1 MSFFKLITANDYPKL
16 SDEFSFIDPDEAS
29 KPFEPH
35 YKTHILPHVKI
46 FELRRI
52 EALESLRKRT
62 LITIP
67 IHIIAVLF
75 IVIYFSYVSFLIGFS
90 IMGVIGFWAER
101 PISKYKT
108 SVKTEI
114 FPEIF
119 KFFGEDFQ
127 YSEDSQLKMELL
139 DVSRIIPSY
148 DNSYLEDYVKG
159 SYKDVT
165 MELTE
170 ANLTKVEGYGKHRR
184 TVTVFNGIF
193 ILLEMNK
200 NFSGSTIV
208 KKDEEKIWNLFT
220 KSKDLENVKLE
231 DPVFEKKF
239 EVYSTDQVEARYL
252 LTPSFMERLLELSD
266 IFSEY
271 GRGVIQCSFYM
282 NKLLLMIPSSKNRF
296 EVGSIY
302 QPATFVDDINDI
314 LKEMAVI
321 FQIIDILKLERK
333 TGL

>member
-16 SDEFSFIDPDEAS
+16 SDKFSFIDPDDAT

-52 EALESLRKRT
+52 EALNSLRKRT
-62 LITIP
+62 LVTIP

-75 IVIYFSYVSFLIGFS
+75 IVIYFSYTSFLIGFA
-90 IMGVIGFWAER
+90 IMGLVGYWTER
-101 PISKYKT
+101 AIRKYKA
-108 SVKTEI
+108 SVKAEV

-127 YSEDSQLKMELL
+127 YSEDSQLSMDLL
-139 DVSRIIPSY
+139 GVSRIIPSY

-170 ANLTKVEGYGKHRR
+170 ARLTEERGTGKNRR

-200 NFSGSTIV
+200 NFLGLTVV
-208 KKDEEKIWNLFT
+208 KKDTGKRWDWFT
-220 KSKDLENVKLE
+220 KSKDLKNVKLE
-231 DPVFEKKF
+231 DPIFEKKF
-239 EVYSTDQVEARYL
+239 DVCSTDQVEARYL
-252 LTPSFMERLLELSD
+252 LTPSFMSRLLELSD

-271 GRGVIQCSFYM
+271 GQGVIQCSFYM

-314 LKEMAVI
+314 LKEMAVL
-321 FQIIDILKLERK
+321 FQIIDILKLEQK